1 VSTMGITGERANLD
15 ALARNLVQRVRTLSD
30 QLTCVGVGISTP
42 EQVREVN
49 QYADGAIVGTAFVKA
64 YQADGLAGL
73 VAKTK
78 DLASGLG

>member
-1 VSTMGITGERANLD
+1 
-15 ALARNLVQRVRTLSD
+15 
-30 QLTCVGVGISTP
+30 LTCVGVGISTP